1 MDYFNFKDG
10 NLYAEDVKVEDLA
23 KEYGTPLYIYSKATL
38 ERHYRAFE
46 HALSRIPH
54 LVCYSVKSNS
64 NLAVLNLMAK
74 LGAGFDVV
82 SEGELRRVI
91 AAGGDPKKTVFSGV
105 GKTDEELEF
114 ALINGIRC
122 INAESS
128 AEVEAI
134 KKVAKKLGVKA
145 PVALRINPDVDART
159 LPAISTG
166 LKNNKFGI
174 ATDEAYELYLEMS
187 KDPNLNVQGIDCH
200 IGSQMTSSVPILEA
214 ADVIIP
220 FYEKLLKA
228 GIKIGHID
236 LGGGLGVTYD
246 NELPPSPDD
255 FFDGICERFKQLD
268 CELYIEPG
276 RAMVANAGILAAK
289 VIYKKRNGEKRFL
302 VTDGAMNDLIRPAL
316 YNAHMTIVNTKLR
329 PQSEE
334 NCYDVVGPIC
344 ESDDFLGK
352 ERVLAAEQGD
362 ILAVRGA
369 GAYGSSMSSNYNSR
383 RLSCELL
390 VEGNKVFVIRRRQ
403 KFEEMWELENI
414 PE

>member
-316 YNAHMTIVNTKLR
+316 YNAHMAIVNTKLR

>member
-236 LGGGLGVTYD
+236 LGGGLGVTYA

-316 YNAHMTIVNTKLR
+316 YNAHMAIVNTKLR